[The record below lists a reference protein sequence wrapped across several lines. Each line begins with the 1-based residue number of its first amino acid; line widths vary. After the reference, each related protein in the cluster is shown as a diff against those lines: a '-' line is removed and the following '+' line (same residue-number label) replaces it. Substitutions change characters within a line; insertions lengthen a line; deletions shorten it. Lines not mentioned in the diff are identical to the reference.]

1 MPIISKDV
9 EQWSLVHYQIES
21 IIVQRPEKLFRIFF
35 KINHTSTLEGLP
47 QRLSGKESTHNVGDA
62 GEVGL
67 IPGLGRCPGG
77 RNGKPL

>member
-9 EQWSLVHYQIES
+9 EQWSLVHYQTES
-21 IIVQRPEKLFRIFF
+21 VIVQPPEKLFRISF

-47 QRLSGKESTHNVGDA
+47 QRLNGKESTHNVGDA